1 MDELVLMNYEEA
13 EPGTTDGVELATVV
27 SVGTA
32 GVRLLIDGNEEA
44 GEKEYRVNTGQL
56 LKAGDRV
63 KIRRISGSY
72 VVEYAVGDPMA
83 RFAIPPG
90 GTDGQ
95 ALVKDGTDDYKVKW
109 SDGGGGGDVSELA
122 NGNYRLILS
131 NSGVLAAQNSS
142 RKVTL
147 GTQQIPFNGCY
158 LGGEMHIGTATSDK
172 IGFFGHTVAARQSV
186 SDSATVAALIT
197 ALKAYG
203 LIN

>member
-1 MDELVLMNYEEA
+1 MNYEEA

-27 SVGTA
+27 SVGTT

-44 GEKEYRVNTGQL
+44 GEKEYRVNAAQL
-56 LKAGDRV
+56 LMAGDRV
-63 KIRRISGSY
+63 KICRISGSY
-72 VVEYAVGDPMA
+72 VVEYVLGDPMA
-83 RFAIPPG
+83 RHAIPPG

-95 ALVKDGTDDYKVKW
+95 VLVKDGAGDYTVKW
-109 SDGGGGGDVSELA
+109 SDGGGGGDVSELVS
-122 NGNYRLILS
+122 GNYRLSL
-131 NSGVLAAQNSS
+131 NTSGVLAAQNSS

-147 GTQQIPFNGCY
+147 GTSQIPFNGCY

-172 IGFFGHTVAARQSV
+172 IGFFGHAVAARQSV
-186 SDSATVAALIT
+186 SGSASVATLIT